1 VNAALL
7 KAWPLPGLDD
17 DGDKET
23 RGRVLVIAGSDGM
36 PGAAILAAICTL
48 RAGAGKLQI
57 AAPKSV
63 APWIAISVPESL
75 VMALPETA
83 RGLSPAASA
92 KILKDPMKSAAA
104 VLIGPGMTGGPALT
118 QLMKRLLPSLADKIL
133 VLDAEALHGAQ
144 HLQKEFLRYR
154 IQVIMTP
161 HAGEMAKLLDIDKK
175 EIDKDPAAHAARFAA
190 INGIV
195 TVLKGSHSWIA
206 TPDGSLYKNTNGNVG
221 LGVSGSGDT
230 LSGIIAGLAARGA
243 SAPQAAAWGV
253 HLHASA
259 GDRLAKRFGQ
269 VGYLPREI
277 PQEIPALLEA
287 LAMGRHR

>member
-1 VNAALL
+1 MNAALL
-7 KAWPLPGLDD
+7 KSWPLPGLDD

-36 PGAAILAAICTL
+36 PGAAILAATCTL

-57 AAPKSV
+57 AAPRSV
-63 APWIAISVPESL
+63 APWIAVSVPESL
-75 VMALPETA
+75 VVSLPETKS
-83 RGLSPAASA
+83 GLSPAGSV

-154 IQVIMTP
+154 IQVVVTP
-161 HAGEMAKLLDIDKK
+161 HAGEMASLMGVDKK
-175 EIDKDPAAHAARFAA
+175 TIERDPAAYASKFATTS
-190 INGIV
+190 GIV
-195 TVLKGSHSWIA
+195 TVLKGSETWIA
-206 TPDGSLYKNTNGNVG
+206 SPDGTLYKNTNGNVG

-230 LSGIIAGLAARGA
+230 LSGIISGIAARGA
-243 SAPQAAAWGV
+243 SPAQAAAWGV

-259 GDRLAKRFGQ
+259 GDLLAKRMGM

-287 LAMGRHR
+287 LARA